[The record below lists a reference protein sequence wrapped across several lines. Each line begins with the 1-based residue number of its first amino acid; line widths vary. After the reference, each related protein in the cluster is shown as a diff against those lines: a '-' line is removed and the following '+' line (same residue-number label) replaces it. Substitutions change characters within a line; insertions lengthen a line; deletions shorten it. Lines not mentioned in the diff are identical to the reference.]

1 MQLSA
6 KSVVHLEDGVGRA
19 EDDGIPEHNV
29 VLRGRATHP
38 RGRVLQGR
46 SSEHIIIYLDI
57 LISTPEAV

>member
-19 EDDGIPEHNV
+19 EDDGIPQHDV

-38 RGRVLQGR
+38 GGRVLHGR
-46 SSEHIIIYLDI
+46 GSAHTIMYLDI
-57 LISTPEAV
+57 CT

>member
-19 EDDGIPEHNV
+19 EDDGIPEHDV

-38 RGRVLQGR
+38 GGRVLHGQ
-46 SSEHIIIYLDI
+46 SSAHIIIYLH
-57 LISTPEAV
+57 ISISAPEAV